1 MSNGSEQTAQAP
13 VADPAPPEQR
23 SDEGPRKR
31 LRLGIS
37 PKQLIAGALFALLAL
52 YVSTVVPS
60 VEIAWVSA
68 ILLLT
73 IYLFAFEVV
82 GVDVAAVSIMVLLG
96 LTTLFAPLMGLSEGL
111 VDNTHL
117 FDGFASNAV
126 ISIIAVMIIG
136 AGLDKTGIM
145 TKVAAFILKVGGTTE
160 TRIIPIISSTVGII
174 SSFMQNVGA
183 AALFLPVVS
192 RISARSGLPMSRLLM
207 PMGFC
212 AILGGTVTMVGSS
225 PLILLNDLILTSN
238 KALPAG
244 EQMETWSLFSVTPIG
259 LALVATGILYFVVAG
274 RFVLPAS
281 NQSAMSQDDPMTYFR
296 SVYGLDYELFEVEV
310 PEGSELI
317 AKTLDDVEHDDRIR
331 VIASASGN
339 TLKYGPGNI
348 SRDTDIQAGMVLGI
362 VASPKPLLAFVEKY
376 GLDVHSSIEVLGEI
390 FAPTKSGVAE
400 VVIPP
405 SSNLIGKSARDVW
418 MRKVYGIATIALH
431 RDGDTM
437 REGDSIRDIPFQG
450 GDTLI
455 VHTQWDALARLQNDR
470 NFVVVTTEFP
480 HEELRPQK
488 VGHAA
493 VFFAIALS
501 LVLFTDLRLSVAL
514 LTGAVGM
521 VLSGVLKIDEAYTA
535 VSWKTVFLLAS
546 LIPLG
551 LAVETSGTAKWIAEQ
566 TLNVVGDMPIWV
578 IQAAVAVL
586 ATFFTLVMSNV
597 GATVLLV
604 PLAVNIAIGAG
615 ADPAVF
621 ALTVAIATSNS
632 FLIPTHQ
639 VNALI
644 MGPAG
649 YRVPDFLRAGGGMT
663 ILFLVVMMFMM
674 SLVF

>member
-1 MSNGSEQTAQAP
+1 MTA
-13 VADPAPPEQR
+13 VADEAQ
-23 SDEGPRKR
+23 
-31 LRLGIS
+31 S
-37 PKQLIAGALFALLAL
+37 PVRRINIKQLVAATVFLLVAL
-52 YVSTVVPS
+52 YLSTVVPN
-60 VEIAWVSA
+60 VQVAWVMGF
-68 ILLLT
+68 LLLT

-82 GVDVAAVSIMVLLG
+82 GVDVAAVTVMVLLG
-96 LTTLFAPLMGLSEGL
+96 VTTLLAPAMGLEQGL
-111 VDNTHL
+111 VDNKHL

-126 ISIIAVMIIG
+126 MSIIAVMIIG
-136 AGLDKTGIM
+136 AGLDKTGLM
-145 TKVAAFILKVGGTTE
+145 SKLAAFILKVGGTGE
-160 TRIIPIISSTVGII
+160 ARVIPIISGTVAII

-238 KALPAG
+238 TALPADQ
-244 EQMETWSLFSVTPIG
+244 QMETWSLFAVTPIG
-259 LALVATGILYFVVAG
+259 IALVATGIIYFVLAG
-274 RFVLPAS
+274 RFVLPTAS
-281 NQSAMSQDDPMTYFR
+281 ASESTASGSNTMQYFQDI
-296 SVYGLDYELFEVEV
+296 YGLDYGLFEVVV
-310 PEGSELI
+310 PHDSSLI
-317 AKTLDDVEHDDRIR
+317 GKQLDDIEHLDGIR
-331 VIASASGN
+331 VIAALRNGN
-339 TLKYGPGNI
+339 DLRVGPG
-348 SRDTDIQAGMVLGI
+348 SLARDVDIEAGSVLGI
-362 VASPKPLLAFVEKY
+362 LASPEHLERFVERY
-376 GLDVHSSIEVLGEI
+376 GVKLRKNIQTFTDAL
-390 FAPTKSGVAE
+390 APSKAGIAE

-418 MRKVYGIATIALH
+418 MRKTYGIAMVALH
-431 RDGDTM
+431 RNGETL
-437 REGDSIRDIPFQG
+437 REGEGIRDLPLQA
-450 GDTLI
+450 GDTLV
-455 VHTQWDALARLQNDR
+455 VHTTWLALARLASNR
-470 NFVVVTTEFP
+470 NFVVVTTEYP
-480 HEELRPQK
+480 REEEARTNK
-488 VGHAA
+488 VGWAGL
-493 VFFAIALS
+493 FFGVALFM
-501 LVLFTDLRLSVAL
+501 VLFTDIRLSVAL

-521 VLSGVLKIDEAYTA
+521 ILSGVLSIEEAYEA

-566 TLNVVGDMPIWV
+566 TLTVVGHMPVWV

-615 ADPAVF
+615 GDPAVF

-644 MGPAG
+644 MGPGG
-649 YRVPDFLRAGGGMT
+649 YRVPDFMRAGGIMT
-663 ILFLVVMMFMM
+663 ILFLLVMMVMM
-674 SLVF
+674 TAIYG